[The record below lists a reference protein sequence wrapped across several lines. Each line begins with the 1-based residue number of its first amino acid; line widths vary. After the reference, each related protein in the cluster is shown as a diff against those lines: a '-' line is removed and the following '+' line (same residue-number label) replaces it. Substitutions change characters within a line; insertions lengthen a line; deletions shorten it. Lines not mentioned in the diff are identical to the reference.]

1 MLKIL
6 KLDDPVNPLNGNLKA
21 WADYVLMVNPYGNWF
36 AILER
41 AYGGKKEMAK
51 KLATSS
57 EPNAVEN
64 ALFTEW
70 VSGGIVRVKTSQD
83 RSVQSKPTQC
93 AKQAFLDRYNSFS
106 QKILV
111 LEQAK
116 KQR

>member
-6 KLDDPVNPLNGNLKA
+6 KLDDPVNLLNGNLKA

-51 KLATSS
+51 KLATLS
-57 EPNAVEN
+57 EPNAVGN

-70 VSGGIVRVKTSQD
+70 VSGGIVGVKRVKTEVFKVNPHSAL
-83 RSVQSKPTQC
+83 SNEME
-93 AKQAFLDRYNSFS
+93 AFLD
-106 QKILV
+106 Q
-111 LEQAK
+111 
-116 KQR
+116 